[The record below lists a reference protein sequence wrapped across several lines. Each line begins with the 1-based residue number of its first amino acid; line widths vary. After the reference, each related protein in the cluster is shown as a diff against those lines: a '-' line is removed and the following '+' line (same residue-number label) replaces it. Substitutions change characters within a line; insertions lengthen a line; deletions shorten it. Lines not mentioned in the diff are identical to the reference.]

1 MGVQFGGF
9 LRQVGLEEDVEG
21 FVDHPMAPGSIHAV
35 EHVEPPHH
43 VFQSPTLT
51 QRSMEQLEGRTYVW
65 HEDARAR
72 GRQLA
77 FTPLGA
83 RQPSMGRVSIRTY

>member
-21 FVDHPMAPGSIHAV
+21 FVDHPMAPGSLHAV
-35 EHVEPPHH
+35 EHVEPPNH
-43 VFQSPTLT
+43 VTQSPSLT
-51 QRSMEQLEGRTYVW
+51 KRSIEQLVGRSYVW
-65 HEDARAR
+65 HGDARAC